1 MYNETNVLKKFFP
14 TKKSASVE
22 MINLRAILALPKG
35 TEHFLSDL
43 HGENETFNH
52 LLRNASG
59 VIKQKIKEAFGKG
72 KKEKEVTELA
82 TLIYYPSERLQII
95 KAETEDLNGWYTK
108 TLYDLTEMVRVVASK
123 YTRSKVRKALPK
135 TYAYILDELINIP
148 VHLEDK
154 DKYYA
159 DIVKGI
165 IELGEA
171 DDVIRELCHLI
182 QSLAIDTLHI
192 VGDIYDRGSG
202 ADKIM
207 DTLIKYHSLDIQWGN
222 HDILWLGAYYG
233 NLGCILNALRIN
245 IKYNNLHIL
254 ENAYGINLRALYYYS
269 ALKYKNDDC
278 SEFKIKTEKTLTDEV
293 NLAKMHKAVTLLQFK
308 AEHALIKKHPEYGM
322 NDRLFVLDKLGI
334 EEEFDEEEKNIL
346 EELVKS
352 FKESKRLKEHMAF
365 LLEKGSLYK
374 TYNGNLLMHGCVPTD
389 EDGEFTEV
397 EVMGSRFKGVALYR
411 QLEYVIRSA
420 KTNELCCDYMWYLW
434 CGKNSP
440 VYGRNVMAT
449 YEEYFDKKAFSETK
463 NHYYEYVKNKDY
475 CEKILSEFGLD
486 PETGHIINGHMPVKV
501 KSGESPVDG
510 EGKHITIDGGMNK
523 AYHKTTGIAGY
534 TLISNSHGLILVSHA
549 PFGSKK
555 EAINNMIDLESRST
569 MIEKYPSRVYVRE
582 TDTGKFIQSQIDALN
597 ELYKNY

>member
-59 VIKQKIKEAFGKG
+59 VIRQKIKEAFGSDIR
-72 KKEKEVTELA
+72 EKEITELA

-95 KAETEDLNGWYTK
+95 KAETEDLNAWYTK

-159 DIVKGI
+159 DIIKGI
-165 IELGEA
+165 IEYGEA

-207 DTLIKYHSLDIQWGN
+207 DTLMKYHSVDIEWGN
-222 HDILWLGAYYG
+222 HDVLWLGAHFG
-233 NLGCILNALRIN
+233 NLACVLNVLRIN

-269 ALKYKNDDC
+269 VMKYKDDDC
-278 SEFKIKTEKTLTDEV
+278 AEFKIKTDKTLTDET
-293 NLAKMHKAVTLLQFK
+293 NLAKMHKAITLLQFK

-322 NDRLFVLDKLGI
+322 DNRLF
-334 EEEFDEEEKNIL
+334 IL
-346 EELVKS
+346 EKLSISEDFDTAEKEIIDGLVKS
-352 FKESKRLKEHMAF
+352 FKESKRLKEHMNF
-365 LLEKGSLYK
+365 LLEKGCLVK
-374 TYNGNLLMHGCVPTD
+374 KYNGNLLMHGCVPTD

-397 EVMGSRFKGVALYR
+397 EVLGSRYKGANLYTE
-411 QLEYVIRSA
+411 LEYVIRSA
-420 KTNELCCDYMWYLW
+420 KINENCKDYMWYLW

-449 YEEYFDKKAFSETK
+449 YEEYFDKKSFGETK
-463 NHYYEYVKNKDY
+463 NYYYSYIKKENY
-475 CEKILSEFGLD
+475 CDKVILEFGLN
-486 PETGHIINGHMPVKV
+486 PKTAHIINGHMPVRV

-510 EGKHITIDGGMNK
+510 GGKHITIDGGMNK
-523 AYHKTTGIAGY
+523 AYHQTTGIAGY
-534 TLISNSHGLILVSHA
+534 TLISNSHGLILVSHK
-549 PFGSKK
+549 PFGSKE
-555 EAINNMIDLESRST
+555 EAVTNMLDLESESV
-569 MIEKYPSRVYVRE
+569 MIEKYPSRVYVKD
-582 TDTGKFIQSQIDALN
+582 TDTGRFIQSQIDALN
-597 ELYKNY
+597 ELYNNY